1 MSVLA
6 PPRRTAFED
15 PREESA
21 LLLATVI
28 AEAVKPGRGYESTL
42 RGLMEERN
50 RRVHFGYGRTPPE
63 AADDSGYWT
72 ALLESLDSRR
82 WTLSMDSLAQ
92 YLNSVAATVVS
103 GSKKWNTTAQT
114 KALPPPWQPLV
125 ISATTSEEI
134 VAVFRLFGVEAVAN
148 RLSYLRSL
156 SDDDPEERPI
166 DVESLRAMALF
177 LMRERQL
184 PDPQIG
190 ITLDGL
196 MQIEWRMP
204 PSGILAMEFRHSEM
218 IRFAAI
224 SPSLEPGV
232 DRHRVAGTLVA
243 KDALAAV
250 RPFTSLL
257 SAT

>member
-6 PPRRTAFED
+6 PPRQTAFED

-28 AEAVKPGRGYESTL
+28 AEAVKPGHGYESTV

-63 AADDSGYWT
+63 PADDSGYWA

-82 WTLSMDSLAQ
+82 WTLSMDSLAK
-92 YLNSVAATVVS
+92 YLTSVAATVAS
-103 GSKKWNTTAQT
+103 ASKKWNTTAYT

-125 ISATTSEEI
+125 ISAGTSEEI
-134 VAVFRLFGVEAVAN
+134 VAVFRLFGVEAVAD

-156 SDDDPEERPI
+156 SDDPDETPM

-177 LMRERQL
+177 LMSERQL

-190 ITLDGL
+190 ITPDGL

-204 PSGILAMEFRHSEM
+204 PSGILAMEFRHSGL

-224 SPSLEPGV
+224 SSSIEPGV
-232 DRHRVAGTLVA
+232 DRHRVTGTLA
-243 KDALAAV
+243 AHDALAAV

-257 SAT
+257 PST